1 MDYYNLINW
10 NENMNIE
17 FDGFTMAREMFEI

>member
-17 FDGFTMAREMFEI
+17 VDGFTMAREMFEI